1 MRIYIVKKGDTLWD
15 IAKKF
20 GVDFNELQEINAQIS
35 SPDMI
40 MPGMKIKIPGTA
52 KAVKKEQQV
61 KEKPKEQ
68 VKQPVTQ
75 QPQPKPIV
83 KEDEKKQPSKV
94 VPQAPKMEIPQQH
107 LPKYPM
113 MQMPIMEQPPTQ
125 YKPEQPAKEVKE
137 VKKEK
142 KETQKP
148 VEQIPTPA
156 IPETQP
162 MPLPIPIPC
171 HQAWFPIMH
180 HPCMHPCHPPF
191 PPFPLHGCHQG
202 HMMGHQ
208 PLHHPPQGWHQ
219 HGCKCMRTEEG
230 EYQGFPYP
238 KENLA
243 QPVVQDHMSL
253 QDWQGGPELYP
264 SSTGHTNG
272 WRQSA
277 DKLQPEMPAG
287 WAQPGKHDE

>member
-68 VKQPVTQ
+68 VKQPVTK
-75 QPQPKPIV
+75 QPKPIPKPIV
-83 KEDEKKQPSKV
+83 KEDEKKQPNKV
-94 VPQAPKMEIPQQH
+94 VPQAPKMEMPQQH
-107 LPKYPM
+107 LPKYPV
-113 MQMPIMEQPPTQ
+113 MQMPIMEQPPSQ
-125 YKPEQPAKEVKE
+125 YKPEQPTKEEKE

-148 VEQIPTPA
+148 VEQIPTPTF
-156 IPETQP
+156 PETQP

-171 HQAWFPIMH
+171 HQAWFPMM

-191 PPFPLHGCHQG
+191 PPFPLHGCQPG
-202 HMMGHQ
+202 HLMGPQHMQ
-208 PLHHPPQGWHQ
+208 PSHGWQH
-219 HGCKCMRTEEG
+219 HGCKCMRPAEG
-230 EYQGFPYP
+230 EYQHYPVP
-238 KENLA
+238 KEYSIA
-243 QPVVQDHMSL
+243 QPVAQDNLS
-253 QDWQGGPELYP
+253 WQGGPELYP
-264 SSTGHTNG
+264 SAVDHTNV
-272 WRQSA
+272 WRRPG
-277 DKLQPEMPAG
+277 DKLQPEMPVG
-287 WAQPGKHDE
+287 WEQSEKYEE